1 MKEMF
6 TFPYIALAY
15 FMDSGSVVY
24 NTGITYHGGPGIAT
38 GYRDDRRDF
47 ARNVRRSSIAM
58 CSFCASPLVVGSHCC
73 FDCARPIY
81 YPEGFFSHSQSENHP
96 TDPLTL
102 SIPEFARKGAPLNW
116 ELVDPV
122 KFAPFRNFTAS
133 RSLAEEHRKIT
144 FFGVPATKSSDHTLT
159 AEAKKR
165 FKHNVRGALVGAV
178 RFDFSIERLVAKLN
192 VKESNVTV
200 GEFFKANGD
209 FRRYYASLFLN
220 CRDKPLSSY
229 VFYSEHCRKAYLE
242 ALSLQEVS
250 PAQTDP
256 NQTRNNWPEFTALHN
271 KYIEMLRRF
280 RMRYELDTEAKA
292 LEVFRAKMAA
302 GPSEKV
308 TRVFL
313 MNPEEL
319 SKWLRKTAFT
329 FCYEVPESSE
339 GLETEIRTVL
349 MEVDDRTED
358 KWDDLDPVG
367 TVNLTPAQRFGPNL
381 GGEDVTVS
389 LPVSEEEINRERKSA
404 ERSVT
409 LSEKSESIRA
419 AEKAKKEQATK
430 KPKFEFPKIYTQ
442 QDVLARSSRGDASVA
457 RAPGKSLPVV
467 PPTDVEMAEAVEA
480 RIPDE
485 EEDMQGDT
493 NTGAPAPSIDS
504 TVKSEEIVM
513 GRTPERSFSV
523 QVSLVR
529 RSRQHWIPRR
539 RNSCAE
545 KRLVAIRML
554 HHRVTDDLL
563 DLLRKPVV
571 LSDEFCLLR
580 HHLREEWKET
590 DLATL
595 DTLRNTERQDETG
608 AA

>member
-1 MKEMF
+1 MHSF
-6 TFPYIALAY
+6 GLHSPNISFPA
-15 FMDSGSVVY
+15 V
-24 NTGITYHGGPGIAT
+24 T
-38 GYRDDRRDF
+38 
-47 ARNVRRSSIAM
+47 
-58 CSFCASPLVVGSHCC
+58 
-73 FDCARPIY
+73 
-81 YPEGFFSHSQSENHP
+81 Q
-96 TDPLTL
+96 
-102 SIPEFARKGAPLNW
+102 KGACSDCVVHSFAFHYQLS
-116 ELVDPV
+116 EMQILVDM
-122 KFAPFRNFTAS
+122 RHMT
-133 RSLAEEHRKIT
+133 
-144 FFGVPATKSSDHTLT
+144 
-159 AEAKKR
+159 
-165 FKHNVRGALVGAV
+165 
-178 RFDFSIERLVAKLN
+178 
-192 VKESNVTV
+192 SN
-200 GEFFKANGD
+200 
-209 FRRYYASLFLN
+209 
-220 CRDKPLSSY
+220 
-229 VFYSEHCRKAYLE
+229 
-242 ALSLQEVS
+242 S
-250 PAQTDP
+250 PAQSDP
-256 NQTRNNWPEFTALHN
+256 NQTRNNWPEFTALRN

-313 MNPEEL
+313 MNSEEL

-442 QDVLARSSRGDASVA
+442 QDVLARSARGDASVA

-480 RIPDE
+480 RIPNE

-493 NTGAPAPSIDS
+493 NTEAPAPSIDS
-504 TVKSEEIVM
+504 TVRSEEIV
-513 GRTPERSFSV
+513 GRTPERRKLGDRFFRASV
-523 QVSLVR
+523 VSSQVS
-529 RSRQHWIPRR
+529 S
-539 RNSCAE
+539 
-545 KRLVAIRML
+545 
-554 HHRVTDDLL
+554 
-563 DLLRKPVV
+563 
-571 LSDEFCLLR
+571 
-580 HHLREEWKET
+580 
-590 DLATL
+590 TL
-595 DTLRNTERQDETG
+595 DTQAEEQLSREEVGRNPD
-608 AA
+608 AAPSGHRRPPGPAQEARGPQR

>member
-1 MKEMF
+1 MK
-6 TFPYIALAY
+6 I
-15 FMDSGSVVY
+15 
-24 NTGITYHGGPGIAT
+24 
-38 GYRDDRRDF
+38 
-47 ARNVRRSSIAM
+47 
-58 CSFCASPLVVGSHCC
+58 
-73 FDCARPIY
+73 
-81 YPEGFFSHSQSENHP
+81 
-96 TDPLTL
+96 
-102 SIPEFARKGAPLNW
+102 
-116 ELVDPV
+116 
-122 KFAPFRNFTAS
+122 APFRNFTAS

-144 FFGVPATKSSDHTLT
+144 FFGVPATKSSDHKLT
-159 AEAKKR
+159 AEAKNR

-178 RFDFSIERLVAKLN
+178 RFDLSIERLVAKLN
-192 VKESNVTV
+192 GKASTVTV

-209 FRRYYASLFLN
+209 FCRYYASLFLN

-256 NQTRNNWPEFTALHN
+256 NQTRNNWPEFTKLHN

-280 RMRYELDTEAKA
+280 RMRYELGTEAKA

-339 GLETEIRTVL
+339 GLETEIRAVL

-442 QDVLARSSRGDASVA
+442 QDVLARSTRGDASVA

-467 PPTDVEMAEAVEA
+467 PPTDIEIAEAVEA

-493 NTGAPAPSIDS
+493 ITEAPAPSIDS

-513 GRTPERSFSV
+513 GRVPERRKLGDRFFRASV
-523 QVSLVR
+523 VSSQVS
-529 RSRQHWIPRR
+529 SRLDTQ
-539 RNSCAE
+539 AE
-545 KRLVAIRML
+545 EQ
-554 HHRVTDDLL
+554 
-563 DLLRKPVV
+563 LR
-571 LSDEFCLLR
+571 
-580 HHLREEWKET
+580 REEIGCNPDAAPSGHRRPPGPAQEARGPQRRV
-590 DLATL
+590 LPPPPPPPGGV
-595 DTLRNTERQDETG
+595 ERDRSGDPGYTAKYRDETG
-608 AA
+608 RMRLERREPSAGFVDLPAPPPMPDAPEPPEFAVWAEQQRRGREKGRKGDGKGKTGGKGKKGRGDGGKGGDGRDRTRTPPTR